1 MLLTYI
7 NAFHTKVSKG
17 CLLVLES
24 TMFLKDFSFFLHT
37 PQQQHQPDFKFII
50 FMDGFCLWGYGGR
63 NKPLSCFYQ

>member
-24 TMFLKDFSFFLHT
+24 TMFLKDFSFFPSHATTAASARL
-37 PQQQHQPDFKFII
+37 
-50 FMDGFCLWGYGGR
+50 
-63 NKPLSCFYQ
+63 